1 MNQSINQSINEIDNF
16 RVHSNV
22 TYSVN
27 ISNIFGMKP
36 SKVYSGWCLQDSG
49 TSGGAIPK
57 GQDKSIHFDNEEI
70 LNIKQLWVWYL
81 TRTLD
86 K

>member
-36 SKVYSGWCLQDSG
+36 SKVYSG
-49 TSGGAIPK
+49 
-57 GQDKSIHFDNEEI
+57 
-70 LNIKQLWVWYL
+70 
-81 TRTLD
+81 
-86 K
+86 